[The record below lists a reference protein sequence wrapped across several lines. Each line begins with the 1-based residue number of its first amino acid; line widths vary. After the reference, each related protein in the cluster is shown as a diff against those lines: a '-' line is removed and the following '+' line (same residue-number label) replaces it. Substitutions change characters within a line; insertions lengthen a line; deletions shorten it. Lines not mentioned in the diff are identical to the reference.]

1 MAGMIINWIIKKTRK
16 REKFKLV
23 REIEDVERFVKL
35 VWDLITE
42 NCYLDAL
49 WYIVGTLAV
58 CSRMMFNKKQ
68 KRSEKDVLTLE
79 F

>member
-49 WYIVGTLAV
+49 WYIVGTLTV
-58 CSRMMFNKKQ
+58 CSRMMQQQEKKILVITQ
-68 KRSEKDVLTLE
+68 RFL
-79 F
+79 

>member
-1 MAGMIINWIIKKTRK
+1 MDYKEDKEERK
-16 REKFKLV
+16 FQLV

-49 WYIVGTLAV
+49 WYIVGTLTV
-58 CSRMMFNKKQ
+58 CSRMMFDNKKKIW
-68 KRSEKDVLTLE
+68 KRCVDTRVLN
-79 F
+79 